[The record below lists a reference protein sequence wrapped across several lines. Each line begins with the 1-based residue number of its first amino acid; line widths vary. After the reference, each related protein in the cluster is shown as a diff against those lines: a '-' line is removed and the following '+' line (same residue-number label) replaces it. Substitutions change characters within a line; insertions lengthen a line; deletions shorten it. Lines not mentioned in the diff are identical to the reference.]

1 VSIKAALKQSL
12 SHAKE
17 CLNQLYD
24 DEKCIADIEKAIDAC
39 VTSYKTNHKVLI
51 CGNGGSSCDA
61 AHFAEEL
68 VGRFRKNRRAL
79 PALAFSE
86 PGAITCIAN
95 DFGYDHVFA
104 RHVEAFGQSGDIWIG
119 LTTSGNSENIIQA
132 YEMAKQQGLK
142 TIVFLGK
149 DGGKLKGKADID
161 IHVAGE
167 TSDRIQELHMLI
179 LHMMVE
185 GIERCLF
192 PDLYESTA
200 Q

>member
-1 VSIKAALKQSL
+1 MHLP
-12 SHAKE
+12 
-17 CLNQLYD
+17 
-24 DEKCIADIEKAIDAC
+24 
-39 VTSYKTNHKVLI
+39 
-51 CGNGGSSCDA
+51 
-61 AHFAEEL
+61 
-68 VGRFRKNRRAL
+68 L

-132 YEMAKQQGLK
+132 YEVAKHQGLK

-161 IHVAGE
+161 ILVAGE

-192 PDLYESTA
+192 PELY
-200 Q
+200 